1 MVRAAASNGQ
11 LLRMS
16 TLSHHSSSRAGLQ
29 VAGERLAG
37 IATGRPR
44 IAFMAVLLAAAMP
57 LRIFHAVPLVSSA
70 SILDF
75 ALILVA
81 VTLFLDLAFRP
92 LQTGYPEL
100 FWLLCVPLVVS
111 IISIV
116 WSEDR
121 TATLRTVLIY
131 AEGLIAYLFVIREL
145 DGLSPARI
153 ITYIKRFS
161 YLLIIPGVLLLLHVP
176 GFEPRVAYEQSSG
189 AYLTFY
195 TRLSHP
201 VLGGSNNLATVL
213 AFFAPI
219 LLYWGHVRHD
229 RRATTAAFI
238 SILAIALTLSRGVLL
253 AFLIA
258 GVLYAPFT
266 AGRRRR
272 DRKGLATK
280 IAATIALGLVA
291 LGVFYAVNPP
301 THEFFKDRLT
311 VVNADTRSQL
321 VSFSFE
327 AIADKPLLG
336 HGGGATPAPD
346 AADDV
351 MPVPD
356 DGSGVSLTGSGQTEE
371 VDVHNTYLQQALYF
385 GLPLGLLISL
395 ALCGTAG
402 VFLARRRS
410 IALAGV
416 IAYALMVQLVS
427 FLFES
432 SFEGTV
438 LRVLFYL
445 SVGMAAALLR
455 SAERESFTT
464 RLGIA

>member
-1 MVRAAASNGQ
+1 
-11 LLRMS
+11 
-16 TLSHHSSSRAGLQ
+16 
-29 VAGERLAG
+29 
-37 IATGRPR
+37 
-44 IAFMAVLLAAAMP
+44 
-57 LRIFHAVPLVSSA
+57 
-70 SILDF
+70 
-75 ALILVA
+75 

-92 LQTGYPEL
+92 LDTGYPAL

-116 WSEDR
+116 WSKDHQ
-121 TATLRTVLIY
+121 ATLRTVLIY
-131 AEGLIAYLFVIREL
+131 AEALIAYLFVIREL
-145 DGLSPARI
+145 DGLAPARI
-153 ITYIKRFS
+153 ITYIKRYS
-161 YLLIIPGVLLLLHVP
+161 YLLIIPGLLLLLHVP
-176 GFEPRVAYEQSSG
+176 GFEPEVAYEHSSG
-189 AYLTFY
+189 GYLTFY

-219 LLYWGHVRHD
+219 LLYWGHTRHD
-229 RRATTAAFI
+229 RRATLAAFI
-238 SILAIALTLSRGVLL
+238 SLLAIVLTLSRGIFL

-258 GVLYAPFT
+258 GLVYAPLT
-266 AGRRRR
+266 TGRRRLAS
-272 DRKGLATK
+272 KGLATK
-280 IAATIALGLVA
+280 ITATVALGLVA
-291 LGVFYAVNPP
+291 LGAFYAVNPP

-311 VVNADTRSQL
+311 LATAETRSQL
-321 VSFSFE
+321 ISFSFKG
-327 AIADKPLLG
+327 IANEPLLG
-336 HGGGATPAPD
+336 YGGGATPPPD
-346 AADDV
+346 AAQDV
-351 MPVPD
+351 IPVPD
-356 DGSGVSLTGSGQTEE
+356 NGSGVSLNGSGQTGG
-371 VDVHNTYLQQALYF
+371 VDVHNTYLQQALSF

-445 SVGMAAALLR
+445 SVGLAAALLR

-464 RLGIA
+464 PRGIA

>member
-1 MVRAAASNGQ
+1 
-11 LLRMS
+11 
-16 TLSHHSSSRAGLQ
+16 
-29 VAGERLAG
+29 
-37 IATGRPR
+37 
-44 IAFMAVLLAAAMP
+44 MAVLLAAAMP
-57 LRIFHAVPLVSSA
+57 VRILHSVPLVSSA
-70 SILDF
+70 SILDL
-75 ALILVA
+75 ALIVVA

-92 LQTGYPEL
+92 LDTGYPEL
-100 FWLLCVPLVVS
+100 FWLLSVPLVVS

-121 TATLRTVLIY
+121 TATVRTVFIY

-153 ITYIKRFS
+153 ITYIRRFS
-161 YLLIIPGVLLLLHVP
+161 YFLIIPGVLLLLHVP
-176 GFEPRVAYEQSSG
+176 GFEPDVALKHSSG
-189 AYLTFY
+189 GYLTYY

-219 LLYWGHVRHD
+219 LLYWGHTRHD
-229 RRATTAAFI
+229 RRATIAAFI
-238 SILAIALTLSRGVLL
+238 SLIAIALTLSRGILL

-258 GVLYAPFT
+258 GVVYAPLT

-272 DRKGLATK
+272 AGKGLAGK
-280 IAATIALGLVA
+280 IAATVALGLVG

-311 VVNADTRSQL
+311 LANAESRSEL
-321 VSFSFE
+321 ISVSFK
-327 AIADKPLLG
+327 AIATEPLLG
-336 HGGGATPAPD
+336 RGGGASPALD
-346 AADDV
+346 APQRFI
-351 MPVPD
+351 PVPD
-356 DGSGVSLTGSGQTEE
+356 DGSAAPPAASGPTEGV
-371 VDVHNTYLQQALYF
+371 VVHNTYLQQAIYF

-455 SAERESFTT
+455 SAERESLTMSRGF
-464 RLGIA
+464 A